1 MKSREARFVGNGNTW
16 VGDGHYRGWKIVC
29 SRCDAVKVM
38 SGHNGS
44 SMPPSLILKRY
55 TQAGWVIGTRPEYDL
70 CDGCRKK
77 PASKRSTPASMP
89 KKTPPPP
96 SKKAIIEFPAGG
108 PDFLRQLQACLGI
121 VKEALGSR
129 NYGRASRFIDAALGG
144 VARSIAIDTMNG
156 SAVSK
161 PLPQRP
167 SSSTGE
173 IPQLLAS
180 LQPAP
185 ARDDDYQSWLA
196 QQDDAHHPQEASNG

>member
-1 MKSREARFVGNGNTW
+1 
-16 VGDGHYRGWKIVC
+16 
-29 SRCDAVKVM
+29 
-38 SGHNGS
+38 
-44 SMPPSLILKRY
+44 
-55 TQAGWVIGTRPEYDL
+55 
-70 CDGCRKK
+70 
-77 PASKRSTPASMP
+77 MP

-161 PLPQRP
+161 PLP
-167 SSSTGE
+167 
-173 IPQLLAS
+173 
-180 LQPAP
+180 PAP
-185 ARDDDYQSWLA
+185 AAQDDDYQSWLT
-196 QQDDAHHPQEASNG
+196 QQDDAHHPQEAEHSNG

>member
-29 SRCDAVKVM
+29 SRCDDVKVM

-96 SKKAIIEFPAGG
+96 SKKAIIEFPAVG

-121 VKEALGSR
+121 VKEALESR
-129 NYGRASRFIDAALGG
+129 NYGRASRFVDAALGG
-144 VARSIAIDTMNG
+144 VARSIAADTGNG
-156 SAVSK
+156 STISK
-161 PLPQRP
+161 PQP
-167 SSSTGE
+167 S
-173 IPQLLAS
+173 
-180 LQPAP
+180 AP
-185 ARDDDYQSWLA
+185 AAQDDDYQSWLS
-196 QQDDAHHPQEASNG
+196 QQDDAHHPQEAEYNDG